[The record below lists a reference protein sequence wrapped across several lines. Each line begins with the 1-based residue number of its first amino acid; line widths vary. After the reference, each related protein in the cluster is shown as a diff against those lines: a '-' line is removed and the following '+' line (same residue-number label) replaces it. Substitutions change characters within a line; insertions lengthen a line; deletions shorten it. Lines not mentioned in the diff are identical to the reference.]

1 MSDKEKEL
9 PTSANEESSTIS
21 ASETDKTSILQDN
34 DNITSDDSSSNS
46 EAQDNLK
53 GRHFWYVVY
62 PESAPEDWV
71 EQLQQTGLPFCVSP
85 LHNKDKNPD
94 NSDKKPHYHVIIS
107 WGNTTTYK
115 SARTLAENMLNCP
128 RPQLLRNCTGA
139 YRYHQHKDNP
149 EKYQYTE
156 TSKTYNGWERPL
168 DSTEVAEIKK
178 EIHTLIYVEDIQEY
192 GELLTV
198 CIGLGPEYFDVA
210 SNNTFYCEKLCSSYR
225 HNPIRALKRFYNT
238 LDEGETKE
246 QIKQKID
253 ELTRCEYE
261 SNNQQCEHKGL

>member
-94 NSDKKPHYHVIIS
+94 ESDKKPHYHVIIS

-115 SARTLAENMLNCP
+115 SARALAENLLHCP

-149 EKYQYTE
+149 EKHQYTE
-156 TSKTYNGWERPL
+156 PSKTYNGWERPL
-168 DSTEVAEIKK
+168 DSTEVTEIKR
-178 EIHTLIYVEDIQEY
+178 EIYKLVLTDNIQEY
-192 GELLTV
+192 SELLVV
-198 CIGLGPEYFDVA
+198 CDGLGPEYFDVA
-210 SNNTFYCEKLCSSYR
+210 SNNTFYCERLCASYR
-225 HNPIRALKRFYNT
+225 HNPLRILKRFYNS
-238 LDEGETKE
+238 LEEGETKE

-261 SNNQQCEHKGL
+261 SNNQQCKHKGL